1 MIYCCNQYYA
11 KDTVHRTQ
19 VVLNSGY
26 SFKGTWY
33 DTMHDYVYL
42 VSFQTKV
49 KLNADY
55 HQIRDETTALNRYS
69 KIWRMSLQKF
79 YTVRP
84 IQIIGWISLDSKI
97 RFKKRCNYCFGPLR
111 SFVLWHNFMIIKRIS
126 HRIQLHSN
134 EKWPAHDS
142 FHEIHPGGGENTHT
156 IIIQSR
162 SVMECVCVYQCSHA
176 LCFLLG
182 FLEENFLQE
191 YFLAWR

>member
-1 MIYCCNQYYA
+1 
-11 KDTVHRTQ
+11 
-19 VVLNSGY
+19 
-26 SFKGTWY
+26 
-33 DTMHDYVYL
+33 
-42 VSFQTKV
+42 
-49 KLNADY
+49 
-55 HQIRDETTALNRYS
+55 
-69 KIWRMSLQKF
+69 MSLQKF
-79 YTVRP
+79 YAVRP

-162 SVMECVCVYQCSHA
+162 SVMECVCVCVSVLTCSLLFAGFFGGEFPARVFLSVA
-176 LCFLLG
+176 LRIECPTPPKTLNSDCLEVIKNPNTHTKEKKLINSTNVINVSSILSLLEV
-182 FLEENFLQE
+182 LNS
-191 YFLAWR
+191 